1 MQDNFDLKRYL
12 RHGNKLLN
20 ESIGGYVDL
29 MPINRINEVEEYNV
43 SHDDDAV
50 GYVKNGKIVL
60 VNRSGGI
67 NDGEVTEL
75 TPEQAQA
82 AVDSRRQITVVGGV
96 RVDPNHPNFKELV
109 NQLMAGNESMMEFD
123 EAEENLDGSG
133 GEDLESISNYIT
145 QDIGDKYGGD
155 RNGLGWITA
164 DADEDEQKVYVT
176 LTSKKDGFLKK
187 AEAFRDI
194 KNYVKGLKD
203 WKIDKDSATNDD
215 GYLQFD
221 IVRKA

>member
-1 MQDNFDLKRYL
+1 MQDNFNLTKFVRNN
-12 RHGNKLLN
+12 RLLN

-60 VNRSGGI
+60 VNRSGGF

-82 AVDSRRQITVVGGV
+82 AVDSGRQITVVGGV

-109 NQLMAGNESMMEFD
+109 NQLMAGNESMMEF
-123 EAEENLDGSG
+123 EESEENLGGWDGDSENDQYD
-133 GEDLESISNYIT
+133 GEYDAETGPQIANEGVSEKVTNVVEKIKSAVKAASRNFNDEELEQFRT
-145 QDIGDKYGGD
+145 Q
-155 RNGLGWITA
+155 
-164 DADEDEQKVYVT
+164 
-176 LTSKKDGFLKK
+176 
-187 AEAFRDI
+187 
-194 KNYVKGLKD
+194 LKD
-203 WKIDKDSATNDD
+203 FADS
-215 GYLQFD
+215 GFGSF
-221 IVRKA
+221 